1 MSDVLGNFV
10 RALFNRSS
18 GLPRSRDRD
27 TEPTAAPVEALQQA
41 PVSPADPVTP
51 PSRLAP
57 REFNLFGGDR
67 RNGAHT
73 SWSSAMVRS
82 NFLMVSNVGLVVML
96 AMSLWT
102 QMNHKPTVIIK
113 PPVLTGEI
121 RIEDGLPNKEWMES
135 WALFISH
142 MIGNINPR
150 NVEFVTKQVTSL
162 LSPSLQDSSER
173 AMRRLVEQ
181 LRLSNFSQQFE
192 VQDIH
197 YDPTTRMVW
206 VWGYKTIRMANGQRN
221 AANPSSESSAR
232 SRWTYE
238 FIIRL
243 NEMGMPVV
251 THLDQYADTPHFDRA
266 ADVTEEGEI
275 LEPLKKNNKKD
286 AKNHPENAKE
296 QH

>member
-96 AMSLWT
+96 AM
-102 QMNHKPTVIIK
+102 H
-113 PPVLTGEI
+113 
-121 RIEDGLPNKEWMES
+121 
-135 WALFISH
+135 A
-142 MIGNINPR
+142 
-150 NVEFVTKQVTSL
+150 
-162 LSPSLQDSSER
+162 
-173 AMRRLVEQ
+173 A
-181 LRLSNFSQQFE
+181 
-192 VQDIH
+192 
-197 YDPTTRMVW
+197 TT
-206 VWGYKTIRMANGQRN
+206 I
-221 AANPSSESSAR
+221 
-232 SRWTYE
+232 
-238 FIIRL
+238 
-243 NEMGMPVV
+243 
-251 THLDQYADTPHFDRA
+251 
-266 ADVTEEGEI
+266 
-275 LEPLKKNNKKD
+275 
-286 AKNHPENAKE
+286 
-296 QH
+296 